1 MTGWAVA
8 DGRTVSFFRK
18 RTVWFL
24 GLTIGLGPDDVD
36 VPYV

>member
-1 MTGWAVA
+1 M
-8 DGRTVSFFRK
+8 DCFFFRK

-36 VPYV
+36 VPMYDCMIVGG